1 MWRCKRCETDNSEAD
16 IQCNGCDWHAPQL
29 IEFTF
34 ELNEEFDIPTFNLNW
49 KFEHAD
55 SLKCNKIGGDLLVI
69 GSELIS
75 FKKKSKITFIAENE
89 FAVCEFSKMISIPS
103 PQVSFFE
110 SDSENITL
118 GIPLSLRW
126 KCKYAENIILSGFGD
141 VTDRNLQQ
149 VDLKESSVITLTA
162 INSAGSDSKTIS
174 LNLPEPTINYF
185 EASSNIVISGDK
197 IALSWKAINAAVTWI
212 KTASKKIAVSGS
224 TAEITLDLEGDLEL
238 VAENESGRTSA
249 KLKIDV
255 LAHPKLNN
263 FRTSN
268 KTVLIGKPFY
278 IDWELENYTS
288 AFIHYGD
295 ISLNVSDI
303 QKLELIAV
311 ESEKIELEI
320 HSLNNLKIIKEEIY
334 VKVIHPVEI
343 ITFNASK
350 NYTIQTKPV
359 ILYWDVK
366 HAKEIIITPI
376 NKTVSAKGEI
386 SVKPSTKTIY
396 KISASNELT
405 SKSIELEIDVF
416 SIPSF
421 THFKFANPPK
431 FNLPQ
436 YGGAMKTE
444 EIAEKK
450 SIFYIFKYIRS
461 KFYRNKNNMFSNKA
475 GFINIEYKKND
486 LIEINKLNLRDTLDL
501 LKSMTKKHK

>member
-1 MWRCKRCETDNSEAD
+1 MWRCKRCETDNSESD
-16 IQCNGCDWHAPQL
+16 LQCNGCDWHAPQL
-29 IEFTF
+29 VSFNYALLDEY
-34 ELNEEFDIPTFNLNW
+34 DSPTFNLNW
-49 KFEHAD
+49 KFAHTN
-55 SLKCNKIGGDLLVI
+55 SLKCNKVEGALSID
-69 GSELIS
+69 GSESIS
-75 FKKKSKITFIAENE
+75 FTKKSKITFFAENE
-89 FAVCEFSKMISIPS
+89 FAICEFSKMISIPS

-110 SDSENITL
+110 SDRDDISL
-118 GIPLSLRW
+118 GIPLNLSW
-126 KCKYAENIILSGFGD
+126 KCKYAESVILSGFGD
-141 VTDRNLQQ
+141 VTDRISQQ
-149 VDLKESSVITLTA
+149 IDLKESSVITLTA

-174 LNLPEPTINYF
+174 LNLPEPIIKYF
-185 EASSNIVISGDK
+185 EAGCNYVISGDK
-197 IALSWKAINAAVTWI
+197 ITLNWKTINSAVTWI
-212 KTASKKIAVSGS
+212 KTASKKVIVTENSS
-224 TAEITLDLEGDLEL
+224 EITLDEDGDLEL
-238 VAENESGRTSA
+238 IAENESGRASA

-255 LAHPKLNN
+255 LAKPKLNN

-278 IDWELENYTS
+278 INWELENYTS
-288 AFIHYGD
+288 AIIHYGD
-295 ISLNVSDI
+295 TSLNVSDI

-320 HSLNNLKIIKEEIY
+320 YSLNNLKVIKKEIY

-366 HAKEIIITPI
+366 NAEEIIITPI
-376 NKTVSAKGEI
+376 NKTVSAKGEL

-405 SKSIELEIDVF
+405 SESIELEIDVF

-431 FNLPQ
+431 FQLPQ
-436 YGGAMKTE
+436 YGGAKKTE
-444 EIAEKK
+444 EIVEKK
-450 SIFYIFKYIRS
+450 SIFNIFKSIKL
-461 KFYRNKNNMFSNKA
+461 KFHRNKKNIFSNKVR
-475 GFINIEYKKND
+475 FINIVYKQND